1 MLLLTARVVCKMFIM
16 FFYLHCF
23 EQVWMLQVEPLQV
36 WMLQVQPLQVL
47 VFCYYFF
54 LLIS

>member
-23 EQVWMLQVEPLQV
+23 EQVWMLQV
-36 WMLQVQPLQVL
+36 QPLQVL